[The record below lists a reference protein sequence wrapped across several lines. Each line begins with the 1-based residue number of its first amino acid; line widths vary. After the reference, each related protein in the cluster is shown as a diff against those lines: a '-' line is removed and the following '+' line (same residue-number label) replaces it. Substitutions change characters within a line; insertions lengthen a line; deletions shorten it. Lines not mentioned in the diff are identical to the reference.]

1 MKNIIII
8 SLIFLSAGYLTAQVD
23 DSLKV
28 KSKVQVHDQV
38 QVKLKNQSSDSLQFK
53 NGNRIEVQN
62 KNQFGHT
69 DQSINSDKYKRK
81 KDVFVDKDGD
91 GINDNRVSGMSFSK
105 IRKRYQNKQSGHG
118 GSGNNNNNGQGQ
130 GGWKIFN

>member
-23 DSLKV
+23 DSTKQKDRV
-28 KSKVQVHDQV
+28 RNQDQV
-38 QVKLKNQSSDSLQFK
+38 QDQLKNKISSEPK
-53 NGNRIEVQN
+53 N
-62 KNQFGHT
+62 KNQFSQSDHSLLT
-69 DQSINSDKYKRK
+69 DKSKRK

-91 GINDNRVSGMSFSK
+91 GINDSRVSGMSFSK

-118 GSGNNNNNGQGQ
+118 GSGSNNNNGRGQ
-130 GGWKIFN
+130 GG